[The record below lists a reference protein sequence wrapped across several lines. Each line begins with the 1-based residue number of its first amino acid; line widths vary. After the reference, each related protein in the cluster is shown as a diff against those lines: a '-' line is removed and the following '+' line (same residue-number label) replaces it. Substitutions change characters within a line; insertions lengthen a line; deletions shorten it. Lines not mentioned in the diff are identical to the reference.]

1 MGVKAE
7 VERAQGVAKERWYD
21 NMGEK
26 GSGDDDEEQMGG
38 VEGIKG
44 EGKGEAGRGRRGSG
58 DDRWIEV
65 TVDMP
70 GQRDDDAT
78 VVFLAQMIHEGLV
91 ADGALRH
98 RLVINPRWHW
108 RLYIDVRTSPLPP
121 LPPPPGVST
130 LSSHLFTHTRTDN
143 S

>member
-7 VERAQGVAKERWYD
+7 VERAQGVAQERWYD
-21 NMGEK
+21 NMGGK
-26 GSGDDDEEQMGG
+26 GNGDDEEMGG
-38 VEGIKG
+38 VEGIEG
-44 EGKGEAGRGRRGSG
+44 EGEREAGRGKGSG

-98 RLVINPRWHW
+98 RLVINARWHW
-108 RLYIDVRTSPLPP
+108 RLYIDVRTSP
-121 LPPPPGVST
+121 PPPR
-130 LSSHLFTHTRTDN
+130 LSPQAIYSHTHTDN

>member
-7 VERAQGVAKERWYD
+7 IEKAQGVAQERWYD
-21 NMGEK
+21 NMGGK
-26 GSGDDDEEQMGG
+26 GNGDDEEMGG
-38 VEGIKG
+38 VGAEGEPKG
-44 EGKGEAGRGRRGSG
+44 EGERGKGEG

-91 ADGALRH
+91 ADGALRR
-98 RLVINPRWHW
+98 RLVINARWHW

-121 LPPPPGVST
+121 PKST
-130 LSSHLFTHTRTDN
+130 PSSHLSTYTYRQQLI
-143 S
+143 SSVVGC